1 MRLKFA
7 LIALATLGGAALPAG
22 FAFCGKCGMPLK
34 KDTCSQCGAALIE
47 GFEFC
52 GRCGAKVVP

>member
-22 FAFCGKCGMPLK
+22 TASAMPIGSIFAGI
-34 KDTCSQCGAALIE
+34 SS
-47 GFEFC
+47 
-52 GRCGAKVVP
+52 